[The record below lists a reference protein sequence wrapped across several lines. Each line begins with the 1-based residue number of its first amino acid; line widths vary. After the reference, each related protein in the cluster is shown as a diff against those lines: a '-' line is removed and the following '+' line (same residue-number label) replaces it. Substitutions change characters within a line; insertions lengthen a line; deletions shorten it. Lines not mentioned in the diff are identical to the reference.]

1 MKNFLF
7 NYCVSK
13 PLLLSNIV
21 QKYTIL
27 NIYSKLKYYDNY
39 IKLNSRLAPQK
50 EQDQKHSYFKRSDC
64 GVQNLLRITGVHHD
78 EEALGKLWADAS
90 SRRGH
95 PLSSADQKV
104 RQQRHLLAV
113 GLTTAVSLWTHG
125 TKRFKLSDAS
135 VVVFLSIIT
144 LF

>member
-50 EQDQKHSYFKRSDC
+50 EQD
-64 GVQNLLRITGVHHD
+64 
-78 EEALGKLWADAS
+78 
-90 SRRGH
+90 
-95 PLSSADQKV
+95 
-104 RQQRHLLAV
+104 
-113 GLTTAVSLWTHG
+113 
-125 TKRFKLSDAS
+125 
-135 VVVFLSIIT
+135 
-144 LF
+144 